1 MKYLKHIT
9 HKGFSLV
16 ELIIVIAIFLVI
28 TMVVVFNQNR
38 FSSDISISNIS
49 YQIALQIRQ
58 AQVFGTL
65 VRDIGGE
72 QSVPTD
78 FDLGYGVNFF
88 KNTDSSIGFS
98 IFADADSNVP
108 AGGISGNGKYDDGG
122 VDVNI
127 STFNLSEGNTI
138 TEVCVFPNSGAGD
151 SSCMNS
157 ADESGQVDIVFRRP
171 EPDAIIS
178 GGSIVDA
185 QRAEIIVTSALRD
198 RQKKI
203 TVRNTGQISVTNVE
217 QVGVQ

>member
-65 VRDIGGE
+65 VRDSGVE

-98 IFADADSNVP
+98 IFADADSDVP
-108 AGGISGNGKYDDGG
+108 AGDIYGNGKYEDESE
-122 VDVNI
+122 DVNI
-127 STFNLSEGNTI
+127 STFNLSEGNAI
-138 TEVCVFPNSGAGD
+138 TEVCVFPNAETDGG
-151 SSCMNS
+151 SCMDS
-157 ADESGQVDIVFRRP
+157 AGGSGQVDIVFRRP

-178 GGSIVDA
+178 SDDIAGA

-217 QVGVQ
+217 QAEVQ